1 MLYRINGSAVIKKN
15 DKIMLNMNIPEHK
28 LLKGALGKVIFIHNE
43 GEEFDIEFRNII
55 GELLAVIKLIP
66 RQFQKL
72 KVIQIPHIKKFNLN

>member
-1 MLYRINGSAVIKKN
+1 MMIKKN

-55 GELLAVIKLIP
+55 GELLAVIRLIP
-66 RQFQKL
+66 AQFQKINI
-72 KVIQIPHIKKFNLN
+72 IQVPQLKKFNLN